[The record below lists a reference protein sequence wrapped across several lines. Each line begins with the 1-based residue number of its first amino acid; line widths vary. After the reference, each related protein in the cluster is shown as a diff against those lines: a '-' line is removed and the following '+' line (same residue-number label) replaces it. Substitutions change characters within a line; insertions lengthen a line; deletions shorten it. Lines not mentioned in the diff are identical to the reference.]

1 MSINQRHFKGS
12 PKIGFVNCL
21 RTPEMPLINWKT
33 NLMLNWFGSCVNST
47 APVIK
52 TFITQS

>member
-12 PKIGFVNCL
+12 PKIAFVNCL
-21 RTPEMPLINWKT
+21 RTPEMPSINWKT